1 VPLERVVEFRLAS
14 QVDLLP
20 ELIYFIGKTGAAV
33 FEESVEKRLIRVSP

>member
-20 ELIYFIGKTGAAV
+20 EVIYFIGAAV
-33 FEESVEKRLIRVSP
+33 FEESLEKRLIRVSP